1 MNRPLLY
8 RRLRI
13 AVALL
18 FVLLTV
24 SIAVVGMIYWRWA
37 TQAPRPGEK
46 TTTRLTVAPDAS
58 VQSVGRELEAKGIIR
73 SWRVFMY
80 LGRESRI
87 QPGIYDFAPSEP
99 PRTILGR
106 LAKGDVVTT
115 KVTFPEGFTLRRMA
129 ARLKDRGL
137 IAAESLFL
145 GVTADK
151 GNTLKAP
158 FPLPDNLEGYL
169 FPDTYQFPLGASET
183 AIAQRMLDNFTK
195 RVVEGKDLELKA
207 SGRPLA
213 EIVNVAAMVEREAQ
227 VDEDRP
233 KIAGVIY
240 NRLAKGMRLQIDAT
254 VQYARGV
261 HESRLLYRHL
271 EVDSPYNT
279 YKHAGLP
286 PGPICNPG
294 LPSLEAAMLPAKH
307 EYLFYVLGP
316 NRKHLFAKTFAEHQR
331 NIALSRRLARQA
343 KNP

>member
-1 MNRPLLY
+1 VLY

-13 AVALL
+13 AAALL

-24 SIAVVGMIYWRWA
+24 SIAGVGAVYWRWA
-37 TQAPRPGEK
+37 TQARNPDDK
-46 TTTRLTVAPDAS
+46 TVTRVIIAPDAS
-58 VQSVGRELEAKGIIR
+58 VQSVGRDLDRKELIR
-73 SWRVFMY
+73 SWRAFMY
-80 LGRESRI
+80 LGRDTRI
-87 QPGIYDFAPSEP
+87 QPGVYDFSSSEA
-99 PRTILGR
+99 PRTILAR

-129 ARLKDRGL
+129 ARLKDKGL

-145 GVTADK
+145 GVTADNGK
-151 GNTLKAP
+151 KLKAP

-169 FPDTYQFPLGASET
+169 FPDTYQFPVGADET

-195 RVVEGKDLELKA
+195 RVVEGKDVELKA

-213 EIVNVAAMVEREAQ
+213 EIVNVAAMIEREAEA
-227 VDEDRP
+227 DEDRP

-261 HESRLLYRHL
+261 HENRLLYSHL

-294 LPSLEAAMLPAKH
+294 LPSLEAAMLPARH
-307 EYLFYVLGP
+307 DYLFYVQGP
-316 NRKHLFAKTFAEHQR
+316 ERKHLFAKTFEEHQK
-331 NIALSRRLARQA
+331 NIALARRLAKQA
-343 KNP
+343 GP